1 MRTTDAGEGGGA
13 EACSAGVLGFFEVCD
28 FCDLQ
33 SVDQLASTA
42 ASLRSDKRWRG
53 KCDANTA
60 SVVGSDDIILGSAV
74 SHCVDELAATSHNE
88 NLRSSVPP
96 PI

>member
-1 MRTTDAGEGGGA
+1 MSLGILDNAFHGGGGGGRGARGGGGA

-33 SVDQLASTA
+33 GVDQLASTA
-42 ASLRSDKRWRG
+42 ASLRSDQRWSG

-60 SVVGSDDIILGSAV
+60 SVVGCDDIIRFCGVAL
-74 SHCVDELAATSHNE
+74 C
-88 NLRSSVPP
+88 R
-96 PI
+96 

>member
-1 MRTTDAGEGGGA
+1 LRIDFEHRGIRTTDAGEGGGA

-33 SVDQLASTA
+33 GVDQLGSTA

-53 KCDANTA
+53 KCEANTA
-60 SVVGSDDIILGSAV
+60 SVVGCVDIIRFCGVAL
-74 SHCVDELAATSHNE
+74 C
-88 NLRSSVPP
+88 R
-96 PI
+96 